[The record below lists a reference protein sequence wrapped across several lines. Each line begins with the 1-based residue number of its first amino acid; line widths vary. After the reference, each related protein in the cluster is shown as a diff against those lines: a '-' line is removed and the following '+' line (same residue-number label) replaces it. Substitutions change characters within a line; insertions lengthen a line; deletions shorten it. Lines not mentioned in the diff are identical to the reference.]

1 VLHEAVFTVFWIIF
15 FWLGFRLYDKY
26 IFMPFYQKYL
36 VRKGLILDLEEKIK
50 SLEQE
55 KNRLVLDYKKLE
67 LDALKKAKHIEEN
80 YFREAL
86 DIRAAELEKVT
97 QEVKKE
103 LIEKSRLLDKQLSE
117 LASQSRQ
124 KLDDFFKALRQ
135 KLNLSS

>member
-1 VLHEAVFTVFWIIF
+1 
-15 FWLGFRLYDKY
+15 
-26 IFMPFYQKYL
+26 MPFYQKYL
-36 VRKGLILDLEEKIK
+36 IRKGLILDLEEKIK

-55 KNRLVLDYKKLE
+55 KNILVLDYKKLE

-80 YFREAL
+80 YVREAL

-103 LIEKSRLLDKQLSE
+103 LIEKSRLLDNQLSE